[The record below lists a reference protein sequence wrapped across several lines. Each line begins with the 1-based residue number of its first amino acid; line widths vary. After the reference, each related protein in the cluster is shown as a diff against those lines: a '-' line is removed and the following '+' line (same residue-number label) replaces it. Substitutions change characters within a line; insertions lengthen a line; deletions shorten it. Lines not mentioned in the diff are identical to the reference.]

1 MSTPLIDH
9 EPLTPID
16 GTPVSGLDDLYVRPP
31 GHLRRM
37 IETLLMTVIF
47 AALGQLLMM
56 KATPMLSP
64 GVPWWLLV
72 APLLCGLRY
81 GSGYGT
87 LAAVV
92 GSATAFWGPTLLST
106 QPPGA
111 LAFAGAPPLVTAF
124 GLALVGLVS
133 GEMCS
138 RLRRRLDQM
147 HTLCRLQ
154 LHRHKAFL
162 RHYHVLRVSHDQLTE
177 RLAAA
182 PFTLRD
188 TLIQL
193 ERDFAEGSGT
203 PSAAAEDQGL
213 QQIASELVTFIALH
227 SRVQRAALIQV
238 ADGKP
243 SSTPL
248 AWLGSPGELDLEHP
262 MIQACLER
270 GQLVS
275 LRDVVTASLDAPVAV
290 IPLIDLDERIHALLL
305 VLDLPF
311 IDMDEGQM
319 QLLAII
325 GASLGEMIARRC
337 LPAPSLA
344 RSLEQWIRH
353 ARHQRLPSLIV
364 ALDLPPT
371 LAPRLPEI
379 VQHFDGRRRSIDE
392 AWPLALPDGH
402 HRLLILMPLAGPEA
416 GRALQQRLSAV
427 LKAYLDDATMVD
439 PLNWKSWSIDG
450 SRSSSDLLDALWP
463 RGTPHAVA

>member
-1 MSTPLIDH
+1 MVGAA
-9 EPLTPID
+9 LT
-16 GTPVSGLDDLYVRPP
+16 
-31 GHLRRM
+31 
-37 IETLLMTVIF
+37 F

-227 SRVQRAALIQV
+227 SRVQRAWSSASSAGV
-238 ADGKP
+238 KRRATKHGSKKAGKFK
-243 SSTPL
+243 
-248 AWLGSPGELDLEHP
+248 
-262 MIQACLER
+262 R
-270 GQLVS
+270 N
-275 LRDVVTASLDAPVAV
+275 
-290 IPLIDLDERIHALLL
+290 
-305 VLDLPF
+305 
-311 IDMDEGQM
+311 
-319 QLLAII
+319 
-325 GASLGEMIARRC
+325 
-337 LPAPSLA
+337 
-344 RSLEQWIRH
+344 
-353 ARHQRLPSLIV
+353 
-364 ALDLPPT
+364 
-371 LAPRLPEI
+371 
-379 VQHFDGRRRSIDE
+379 
-392 AWPLALPDGH
+392 
-402 HRLLILMPLAGPEA
+402 HR
-416 GRALQQRLSAV
+416 
-427 LKAYLDDATMVD
+427 
-439 PLNWKSWSIDG
+439 
-450 SRSSSDLLDALWP
+450 
-463 RGTPHAVA
+463 

>member
-1 MSTPLIDH
+1 MSTPLTDH
-9 EPLTPID
+9 EPLTPLD
-16 GTPVSGLDDLYVRPP
+16 GTPVSGLDDLHVRPP
-31 GHLRRM
+31 GHPRRM
-37 IETLLMTVIF
+37 LETLLMAVIF
-47 AALGQLLMM
+47 AALGQLLAI
-56 KATPMLSP
+56 KAAPMLSS

-81 GSGYGT
+81 GSSYGI

-92 GSATAFWGPTLLST
+92 VSALAFWGPALTSA

-138 RLRRRLDQM
+138 HLRRRLDQM

-193 ERDFAEGSGT
+193 ERDFAERLGP
-203 PSAAAEDQGL
+203 PSAATETPCL
-213 QQIASELVTFIALH
+213 HQIADEFLTFTALH
-227 SRVQRAALIQV
+227 SRVQRAALVEV

-243 SSTPL
+243 MPTPL
-248 AWLGSPGELDLEHP
+248 AWLGSPGTLDLTHP
-262 MIQACLER
+262 MIQACLDHR
-270 GQLVS
+270 QLVS
-275 LRDVVTASLDAPVAV
+275 LRDVLDASADAPVAV
-290 IPLIDLDERIHALLL
+290 IPLSDLDDRIHALLL
-305 VLDLPF
+305 VMDLPF
-311 IDMDEGQM
+311 IDMDESQM
-319 QLLAII
+319 QRLAII
-325 GASLGEMIARRC
+325 GASLGEMIARRS
-337 LPAPSLA
+337 PQAPSLA
-344 RSLEQWIRH
+344 RSLEQWVRH
-353 ARHQRLPSLIV
+353 ARHRRLPSLIV

-379 VQHFDGRRRSIDE
+379 VQHVDGRRRSVDE
-392 AWPLALPDGH
+392 AWPLALPDG
-402 HRLLILMPLAGPEA
+402 PPAPADPDALAGPEA

-427 LKAYLDDATMVD
+427 LQDYLEDATIPD
-439 PLNWKSWSIDG
+439 PLSWKSWSIDG
-450 SRSSSDLLDALWP
+450 SCSSSDLIAAIWP
-463 RGTPHAVA
+463 RGAPHALA

>member
-16 GTPVSGLDDLYVRPP
+16 GTPVSGLDDLHVRTP
-31 GHLRRM
+31 GHPRRM
-37 IETLLMTVIF
+37 TETLVMAGIF
-47 AALGQLLMM
+47 AALGQLLM
-56 KATPMLSP
+56 ANAAPMLSP

-81 GSGYGT
+81 GSGYGI
-87 LAAVV
+87 LAAGV
-92 GSATAFWGPTLLST
+92 GSAVAYWGPTLLST
-106 QPPGA
+106 QTPGA
-111 LAFAGAPPLVTAF
+111 LAFAGASPLITAF

-138 RLRRRLDQM
+138 HLRRRLDQM
-147 HTLCRLQ
+147 HTLCQLQ

-193 ERDFAEGSGT
+193 ERDFGERPGT
-203 PSAAAEDQGL
+203 PPAAADEHGL
-213 QQIASELVTFIALH
+213 QQIASELVSFIALH
-227 SRVQRAALIQV
+227 SRVQRAALV
-238 ADGKP
+238 AVTDGKP
-243 SSTPL
+243 LSTPL

-262 MIQACLER
+262 MIQACLEH

-275 LRDVVTASLDAPVAV
+275 LRDVLTASSDAPVAV
-290 IPLIDLDERIHALLL
+290 IPLSDLDDRIHALLL
-305 VLDLPF
+305 VMDLPF

-319 QLLAII
+319 QRLAII

-344 RSLEQWIRH
+344 RSLEQWVRH

-371 LAPRLPEI
+371 LAPRLPDI
-379 VQHFDGRRRSIDE
+379 VQHFDGRRRSVDE

-416 GRALQQRLSAV
+416 GRALQQRLSVV
-427 LKAYLDDATMVD
+427 LETYLDDASTL
-439 PLNWKSWSIDG
+439 LNWKTWAIDG
-450 SRSSSDLLDALWP
+450 SRSSSDLIDALWP
-463 RGTPHAVA
+463 QGAPHVLA